1 MSGKQELR
9 VRAIENG
16 TVIDH
21 LPSENIFRIALVL
34 DLKENDSEMLL
45 GMNLGS
51 SKMGKKSIIKVANRF
66 FSQKEINQIALLAPK
81 AVINIIKDYK
91 VKEKIRPEFPEMI
104 DNIVYCPNAN
114 CITNHDK
121 VESRFHVENRK
132 PLELRCHYCERS
144 IAKDDISLL

>member
-21 LPSENIFRIALVL
+21 LPCENMFRIAQVL
-34 DLKENDSEMLL
+34 DLESNDSEMLL
-45 GMNLGS
+45 GLNLDS

-66 FSQKEINQIALLAPK
+66 FTQKEINQIALLAPK

-91 VKEKIRPEFPEMI
+91 VTEKIRPEFPEMI
-104 DNIVYCPNAN
+104 VNIVRCPNAN

-121 VESRFHVENRK
+121 VESRFYVENRK

-144 IAKDDISLL
+144 IAKDDITLL